1 MLVVSCTN
9 TDSLPKG
16 FPMNKFIV
24 SAFTLA
30 LSASAF
36 AAEPVAAPAPATD
49 SAPAAEAGAAG
60 TTESPQ
66 VS

>member
-1 MLVVSCTN
+1 
-9 TDSLPKG
+9 
-16 FPMNKFIV
+16 MNKFIV